1 MNISFLSCRTEVSN
15 LPADLSG
22 PDVAYV
28 DIEVRFSAAG
38 KHSSEHSLDGFA
50 TIISSK
56 DLVLDLKLHLLRL

>member
-1 MNISFLSCRTEVSN
+1 MNISFLSCRREVSN

-50 TIISSK
+50 TIISSR
-56 DLVLDLKLHLLRL
+56 DLVLDLELHLLGL